1 MDLKE
6 KVAAM
11 LAERK
16 MLMLGGIA
24 QECGVTEQ
32 EAARALPAD
41 MRSFCPAGDF
51 DKVWEGI
58 SQWPSATFI
67 IQHAG
72 NVVEIKGKIPS
83 GTHGHGYF
91 NLAHG
96 AALGGHIMAD
106 GVGEICFLS
115 MPFMGLESHSVQF
128 FGKDGGVMFAIYV
141 GREDHKLIP
150 EARDGFMELKK
161 RFGKEA

>member
-1 MDLKE
+1 MDIKE

-11 LAERK
+11 LAEKK

-24 QECGVTEQ
+24 QECGVSEE
-32 EAARALPAD
+32 EAACALPDD
-41 MRSFCPAGDF
+41 MRSFCPGTDF

-72 NVVEIKGKIPS
+72 SVVEIKGRIPA

-96 AALGGHIMAD
+96 EALGGHIMAE
-106 GVGEICFLS
+106 GVGRICFLS

-128 FGKDGGVMFAIYV
+128 FGKDGAVMFAIYV
-141 GREDHKLIP
+141 GRENHKLIP
-150 EARDGFMELKK
+150 EARDGFINLKNTL
-161 RFGKEA
+161 GKEA